1 VARSASWTWYVAT
14 ALVGLILALGH
25 VWIRLQV
32 VEVGSRLLH
41 TRKLI
46 HSLEGER
53 QALRMQ
59 WSALT
64 TPAQLTKQAEQRLG
78 MGAPEPERVV
88 RVP

>member
-1 VARSASWTWYVAT
+1 ML
-14 ALVGLILALGH
+14 ALVGLILALGQ

-32 VEVGSRLLH
+32 VAVGYQLSN
-41 TRKLI
+41 TRQLI
-46 HSLEGER
+46 HSLERER

-64 TPAQLTKQAEQRLG
+64 TPIQLVVQAERRLG
-78 MGAPEPERVV
+78 MSAPEPERVV